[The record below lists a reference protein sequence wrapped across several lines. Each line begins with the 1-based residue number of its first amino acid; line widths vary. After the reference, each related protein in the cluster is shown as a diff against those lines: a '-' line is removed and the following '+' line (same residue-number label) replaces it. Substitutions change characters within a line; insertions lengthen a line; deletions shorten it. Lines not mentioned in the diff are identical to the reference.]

1 MTHKHAAVT
10 FHKSSVH
17 MLNSAVANN
26 VYFKILVRLVQL
38 KENQNNCKNMYNKKK
53 TNKNQN
59 KQKPK
64 QNNTKCAQFLNYRWF
79 SILNSNKLSCLACH
93 SYRETKRI
101 TQ

>member
-38 KENQNNCKNMYNKKK
+38 KENQNNCKNMYNKK
-53 TNKNQN
+53 N
-59 KQKPK
+59 KQNPK
-64 QNNTKCAQFLNYRWF
+64 QTKTQAKQHKMC
-79 SILNSNKLSCLACH
+79 SISQLSVVFNFKL
-93 SYRETKRI
+93 K
-101 TQ
+101 

>member
-38 KENQNNCKNMYNKKK
+38 KENQNNCKNMYNKKNQTKTK
-53 TNKNQN
+53 TNKNPSKTTQN
-59 KQKPK
+59 VL
-64 QNNTKCAQFLNYRWF
+64 NFSTIGGFQF
-79 SILNSNKLSCLACH
+79 
-93 SYRETKRI
+93 
-101 TQ
+101 